1 MPFIGEQPT
10 NASNF
15 NVVAR
20 AGAVKVTID
29 AGTLTVTTRA
39 GSVEIGVI

>member
-39 GSVEIGVI
+39 GSVEIGVV